1 MNGKIGTIFCSFF
14 FITNKFEQCLTFRI
28 SQGIPMRTARTFR
41 ILINQCPSRACM
53 YVQYST
59 SRGRAPPH
67 STAVGVSVYMHT
79 LSFEGHVHRRGAHS
93 IPVTPTLI
101 RWLREVRAARGTRLG
116 LREKGVC
123 TRRND
128 GVVDGQ
134 GREKKRRGMRKRERL
149 TEEQGLLAE
158 GSKGRGGRG
167 YSTGGGKWVRGRR
180 NARGCRCTAEP
191 TSVDATATANPS
203 NGRRLHSLPLLL
215 FLSMYP
221 SPLFSIV
228 PLVLS
233 LSLSLSLSLA
243 RSLARSLSLL
253 FPPATSFPSCY
264 PSILVAPSVND
275 LHAR

>member
-1 MNGKIGTIFCSFF
+1 
-14 FITNKFEQCLTFRI
+14 
-28 SQGIPMRTARTFR
+28 MRTARTFR

-123 TRRND
+123 ARRND

-134 GREKKRRGMRKRERL
+134 GREKKRRGMRKRERW
-149 TEEQGLLAE
+149 TD
-158 GSKGRGGRG
+158 RGARAA
-167 YSTGGGKWVRGRR
+167 GGGIEGKGGGEGTVPAVA
-180 NARGCRCTAEP
+180 NGCEVGGMQGG
-191 TSVDATATANPS
+191 VDAQLSRRRSMQLHANPS

-233 LSLSLSLSLA
+233 LSLS
-243 RSLARSLSLL
+243 RSLSLL